1 MVMAILKTNIIFT
14 DLETGQVIV
23 FKDIAIQNVEN
34 L

>member
-1 MVMAILKTNIIFT
+1 MTLKTNITFT

-23 FKDIAIQNVEN
+23 FQDIAIQNVEN

>member
-1 MVMAILKTNIIFT
+1 MTLKKNIIFT